1 MSRSKSHWQPES
13 FSDPSWSSYDGPYLE
28 VWNKWW
34 NQKGKGDQLI
44 AEKTIALESLAGA
57 DLINTQGKFY
67 IREHH
72 VRLYEHLCERATHTR
87 CGGVVLSGQP
97 GTGKTYFLFFLLLKK
112 LAKGEPV
119 IFSPNRRRV
128 LYFASG
134 GVQSNKDITPSD
146 LDPLIPKSSLDRT
159 WALINSDEGDRL
171 SPPTALVKAPMFSV
185 QATSPRTSRYKDWV
199 KQRNA
204 DVSFVPR
211 WTREELSQ
219 VVKLANGLPK
229 LSDSERESLI
239 DKAISRWGWAPR
251 DIITYLCGE
260 EDKLETALANA
271 LFSLTSSRLLD
282 RIHDREG
289 DSHDKLSHVI
299 VSTYKSS
306 TTNKVVLDLKS
317 QYIAYCAQQQL
328 DFLHRDE
335 ALRFITYCRAHRES
349 SALAGWAFENY
360 VIDTLSNTSNKDD
373 LSATIPATPVSSSS
387 WSARI
392 SSTLPTFGHR
402 PSTSLG
408 LTRTLFDKTLKRVT
422 LDDTKLYLPSQCNFP
437 LLDAFYLVLDHEN
450 RHAEVVVLQIT
461 ISLTHKGSAKG
472 YPFLERLKG
481 HLQTMDAK
489 RLTPVDKRQKQPTWS
504 VSFAYHLV
512 VPSSE
517 VEGDRTV
524 TWSFPGKF
532 PESISGPVYIQV
544 VSSQVPTLVAEEDA
558 SFFEEDHE

>member
-1 MSRSKSHWQPES
+1 MMSRSKSHWQPES
-13 FSDPSWSSYDGPYLE
+13 FSHPSWSSYDGPFLE

-34 NQKGKGDQLI
+34 NQKGKGDKLI
-44 AEKTIALESLAGA
+44 AGETIALESLAGA
-57 DLINTQGKFY
+57 DLMETQGKFY

-72 VRLYEHLCERATHTR
+72 VRLYEHLCERATHMR

-119 IFSPNRRRV
+119 IFSPDRRQV

-134 GVQSNKDITPSD
+134 GVQWNKDITPFD
-146 LDPLIPKSSLDRT
+146 LGPLIPKSPLDRT

-204 DVSFVPR
+204 DTSFVPR

-219 VVKLANGLPK
+219 VVKLASELPN

-289 DSHDKLSHVI
+289 DSDDKLSHVI

-360 VIDTLSNTSNKDD
+360 
-373 LSATIPATPVSSSS
+373 
-387 WSARI
+387 
-392 SSTLPTFGHR
+392 
-402 PSTSLG
+402 
-408 LTRTLFDKTLKRVT
+408 
-422 LDDTKLYLPSQCNFP
+422 CNFP

-558 SFFEEDHE
+558 SFFDEDDE